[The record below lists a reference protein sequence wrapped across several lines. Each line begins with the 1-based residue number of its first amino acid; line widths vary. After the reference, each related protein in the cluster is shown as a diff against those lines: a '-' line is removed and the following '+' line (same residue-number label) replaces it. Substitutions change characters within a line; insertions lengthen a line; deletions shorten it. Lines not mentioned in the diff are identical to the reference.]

1 MKVIV
6 KEEYGDGAQLWFG
19 VPTWDPAGRSGEMSV
34 KYAYR
39 AKGGGRWARTSPEVP
54 ESVVLDMLVMLN
66 RQGRL
71 LAVLRNAAR
80 LPALRDEVK
89 GLITTLERVLKEVR

>member
-1 MKVIV
+1 
-6 KEEYGDGAQLWFG
+6 
-19 VPTWDPAGRSGEMSV
+19 MSV

-39 AKGGGRWARTSPEVP
+39 AKGGARWARTSPEVP

-71 LAVLRNAAR
+71 LAVLKNAAR
-80 LPALRDEVK
+80 LPALREEVK
-89 GLITTLERVLKEVR
+89 AIVTTLERALREGR